1 MLVVCLLICPG
12 GPLMEYLMCVCVRT
26 RGGAARHGHGHDWGA
41 RERVAWRVVRGGVGA
56 RGRLRGPGG
65 EGSVRGVVVVG
76 LAISCVGGSIPAPQ
90 PHDRVCTIRLN
101 FLAHAWSTKHTNN
114 LHTYRSLRIVT
125 LAATS
130 S

>member
-1 MLVVCLLICPG
+1 VRVCPYARG
-12 GPLMEYLMCVCVRT
+12 SSATAPRT
-26 RGGAARHGHGHDWGA
+26 GTGTAARARLGA
-41 RERVAWRVVRGGVGA
+41 RERVEWRVVRGGVGA

-125 LAATS
+125 LAATNS
-130 S
+130 